1 MVPLSVICRDGPW
14 RGDTIAQR
22 GLTKKDTRRGAL
34 PYSGLTRTRCGRR
47 RLAGAAFALQACAT
61 TPAVSYLH
69 IADPDHLFAAADWT
83 TDLDAAVKAAGW
95 EQRIPDIRAHM
106 DEKGGWPEKMKDG
119 DARWF
124 GKDMI
129 AKYNVVEIA
138 RLSFHDQ
145 LHSSS

>member
-1 MVPLSVICRDGPW
+1 M
-14 RGDTIAQR
+14 
-22 GLTKKDTRRGAL
+22 K
-34 PYSGLTRTRCGRR
+34 RTGMSFA
-47 RLAGAAFALQACAT
+47 LAGAAFVLQACAT

-129 AKYNVVEIA
+129 AKYNVLEIA
-138 RLSFHDQ
+138 RLSFYGQPAMLLQVPAIANGHMPDGWKPTTDFY
-145 LHSSS
+145 LVMATGAFTPPAAAPN

>member
-1 MVPLSVICRDGPW
+1 M
-14 RGDTIAQR
+14 
-22 GLTKKDTRRGAL
+22 K
-34 PYSGLTRTRCGRR
+34 RTGMSFA
-47 RLAGAAFALQACAT
+47 LAGAAFVLQACAT

-83 TDLDAAVKAAGW
+83 ADLDAAVKAAGW

-138 RLSFHDQ
+138 RLSFYGQPAMLLQVPAIANGHMPDGWKPAADFY
-145 LHSSS
+145 LVMATGAFTAPAAAPN